1 MTSGAKVAFEH
12 RRFEPFLIVAVV
24 AGLLALP
31 VAVWLDLRDLAERMV
46 RVQAGEVGHVINNM
60 RDFYASDVVSRVV
73 KAHGKAVPSHL
84 YREIEGGI
92 PVPATL
98 SIELGNRLGG
108 PDEAVGYRFVSDFPF
123 KGRPDHGL
131 DTFEVSALAT
141 LRRDASEPIV
151 DVQGTL
157 YDVNIRVASPVV
169 MGASCVNCHNSHP
182 DSPKTDWVIGD
193 VRGIQ
198 EISVVRPIA
207 ANLFSFKYFLIYF
220 ALASLAGIVV
230 IAAQRRQSRL
240 VQSMNDKL
248 FGANSA
254 LETIN
259 AEIATQKREMEAL
272 YQERNDQNKVLE
284 DTVRTRTQDLVS
296 SQEKLRK
303 LIEQGVALSAERDEK
318 QLLENILLGAKTLA
332 NADGG
337 TLYIKSGNDLEFQI
351 VSNSSL
357 NILYGGANGGDVP
370 FGPVKLLDDQTGEPN
385 QKNVASHA
393 AHTGRTVN
401 ITDAYTEQGFDFSGT
416 RSFDEN
422 TGYRSCSFLTVPLTP
437 RTGDVIGV
445 LQLINAKDPKTGEII
460 PFTEEIEGF
469 VEALASQAAVA
480 LDNQNLLK
488 AQKVLLDSFIE
499 LIASAIDA
507 KSSYAGGHCA
517 RVPVLAQLLAQAACG
532 KTDGPFADFNLSSD
546 QWYEFHIASWL
557 HDCGKVT
564 TPEYVVDKAT
574 KLETIYNRIHEI
586 RSRFEILI
594 RDAQVRCLEKTIAGA
609 DDSSVLEAARD
620 AEIDQLRDE
629 FSFVAACNRGG
640 EFMDAEDKVRLNE
653 IGARTWLRHLD
664 DSIGL
669 SDDESTRRALRP
681 TVDLPAVEALLAD
694 RQDHIVHRV
703 ASNPFG
709 DNRWEFRIDVPEH
722 LYNYGEIYNLGIERG
737 TLTPE
742 ERFKIN
748 DHVIQTIIMLEQL
761 PFPDNMKR
769 VPEYAGGHHET
780 MIGTGYPR
788 KLSKDDMSI
797 PARIMAIADVFE
809 ALTDSNRPYKKGKT
823 LTEAL
828 DIMGKMAKGE
838 HIDTDL
844 FNLFLTSGAYREYSE
859 TRLETSQL
867 NDVDIKDYLI

>member
-1 MTSGAKVAFEH
+1 MTLGTKAAFG
-12 RRFEPFLIVAVV
+12 PFLIFAVV

-46 RVQAGEVGHVINNM
+46 RVQATEVGHVINNM

-73 KAHGKAVPSHL
+73 KAHGKAVPSHR

-123 KGRPDHGL
+123 KGRTNHGL
-131 DTFEVSALAT
+131 DAFEVGALAS
-141 LRRDASEPIV
+141 LRRDASQPIV
-151 DVQGTL
+151 DVQGTIF
-157 YDVNIRVASPVV
+157 DVNIRIASPVV
-169 MGASCVNCHNSHP
+169 MGPSCVSCHNSHP
-182 DSPKTDWVIGD
+182 ASPKTDWVVGD

-207 ANLFSFKYFLIYF
+207 ANLFSFKYLLIYF
-220 ALASLAGIVV
+220 AFASLSGFMI

-248 FGANSA
+248 FNANNV
-254 LETIN
+254 LETNN
-259 AEIATQKREMEAL
+259 AEIAEQKREIETLYKERNEQNEAL
-272 YQERNDQNKVLE
+272 EN
-284 DTVRTRTQDLVS
+284 TVRTRTQDLVS

-303 LIEQGVALSAERDEK
+303 LIEQGIALSAERDEK
-318 QLLENILLGAKTLA
+318 QLMENILLGAKILA

-337 TLYIKSGNDLEFQI
+337 TLYIKSGNDLDFQI

-357 NILYGGANGGDVP
+357 NILYGGATGGDVP
-370 FGPVKLLDDQTGEPN
+370 FAPVKLSDDQSGEPN
-385 QKNVASHA
+385 HSNVVSHA

-401 ITDAYTEQGFDFSGT
+401 IADAYTEQGFDFSGT
-416 RSFDEN
+416 RSFDKD
-422 TGYRSCSFLTVPLTP
+422 TGYRSSSFLTVPLTP

-445 LQLINAKDPKTGEII
+445 LQLINAKDPETGETI
-460 PFTEEIEGF
+460 PFTEEIEEF

-488 AQKVLLDSFIE
+488 AQKDLLDSFIE

-507 KSSYAGGHCA
+507 KSAYAGGHCA
-517 RVPVLAQLLAQAACG
+517 RVPVLAELLAQAACA
-532 KTDGPFADFNLSSD
+532 KTDGPFADFSLSSD

-586 RSRFEILI
+586 RTRFEIMI
-594 RDAQVRCLEKTIAGA
+594 RDAQVRCLEGKIAGA
-609 DDSSVLEAARD
+609 EDSSALETARD
-620 AEIDQLRDE
+620 AEIERLRDE

-640 EFMDAEDKVRLNE
+640 EFMDAADLTRLQE
-653 IGARTWLRHLD
+653 ISARTWLRHLD

-669 SDDESTRRALRP
+669 SEDETKRRASRP
-681 TVDLPAVEALLAD
+681 VVDLPVAEALLAD

-709 DNRWEFRIDVPEH
+709 DNRWGFRIDVPEH
-722 LYNYGEIYNLGIERG
+722 LYNHGEIYNLGIERG

-780 MIGTGYPR
+780 MVGTGYPR

-797 PARIMAIADVFE
+797 PARIMAIADIFE

-828 DIMGKMAKGE
+828 GIMGKMTKGG

-867 NDVDIKDYLI
+867 NDVTIEDYLA